1 METINLAATAAR
13 ALELLTGQGISGKSL
28 HAYTHTGIGCVIHYF
43 QAKGILCV
51 APEMLDVFLLEQR
64 ELFEQGA
71 FSEWKWRLLRRGCE
85 LLKHCAEKDSVDL
98 PPLSPWIPA
107 LRRPRQ
113 SIWKDTPTSEQLAD
127 LDNIFVLVWKT
138 NRAMLELGLTDATV
152 RHYRNEGLAI
162 ILNRHYES
170 GTEQFSGKI
179 LEQTVTEKRV
189 QYEYGQTGRAS
200 YQNLRKAAYWVQEM
214 RQTGHITLA
223 KVPNWGQREPVEPFS
238 SLLREF
244 CARAR
249 QSEKMAETSLNV
261 ARSAIRRFLFEMED
275 RGFRSLADF
284 TQRNVNGYVT
294 SFAAHYAG
302 GLGSAIFSVRLF
314 LRFLY
319 ESDLTV
325 LDLSRT
331 LPQLVATRK
340 MFREGFT
347 GDELGRLLEHPDRM
361 TAIGKRDYAMVVLAA
376 QSGLRACDVVR
387 LELGSIDWRA
397 REIRLVQHKTGE
409 PLSLPLE
416 AESGNAIA
424 DYILNGRPDSTLPNI
439 FLCHTGVI
447 RPLDARSA
455 SGVVSRHMKLAGISA
470 KRRAFHALRR
480 TFGTR
485 LLRNEV
491 SFELIQQLLG
501 HRDMNSMKLYLSI
514 DEQGLKQCAL
524 PLLSH
529 GKAGGLK

>member
-1 METINLAATAAR
+1 METIDLATTTAQ
-13 ALELLTGQGISGKSL
+13 ALKLLSDQGMSEKSL
-28 HAYTHTGIGCVIHYF
+28 HAYTHTGFGCVTHHF

-51 APEMLDVFLLEQR
+51 SPEMLDTFLLEQR

-71 FSEWKWRLLRRGCE
+71 FSVWKWRLLRRSCE
-85 LLKHCAEKDSVDL
+85 LLKHCSLKNSVEL
-98 PPLSPWIPA
+98 PSLSPWMPVF
-107 LRRPRQ
+107 RRPRQ
-113 SIWKDTPTSEQLAD
+113 SIWKSTPTSEQLAD
-127 LDNIFVLVWKT
+127 LENIFALVWKT
-138 NRAMLELGLTDATV
+138 NRAMLELGLSDATV
-152 RHYRNEGLAI
+152 GHYRNEGLAI
-162 ILNRHYES
+162 ILNQHYEV
-170 GTEQFSGKI
+170 GTEQFSKEI
-179 LEQTVTEKRV
+179 LDQVVAEKRI
-189 QYEYGQTGRAS
+189 QYEHGQAGRVS

-214 RQTGHITLA
+214 HQTGHITLA
-223 KVPNWGQREPVEPFS
+223 KVPNWGQREPVAPFKI
-238 SLLREF
+238 LLLDF
-244 CARAR
+244 CIEAKP
-249 QSEKMAETSLNV
+249 SMATTSLNV
-261 ARSAIRRFLFEMED
+261 ARSAVRRFLFEMED
-275 RGFRSLADF
+275 HGFRSLVDF
-284 TQRNVNGYVT
+284 TQMNVNGCVT

-314 LRFLY
+314 LRFLF
-319 ESDLTV
+319 EHSLTNI
-325 LDLSRT
+325 DLSKS
-331 LPQLVATRK
+331 LPELVATRK

-347 GDELGRLLEHPDRM
+347 EDELEHLLEHPDRA
-361 TAIGKRDYAMVVLAA
+361 TAIGKRDYAMMVLAA

-424 DYILNGRPDSTLPNI
+424 DYILNGRPDSTHPNI

-455 SGVVSRHMKLAGISA
+455 SSVVSKHMRLAGIPA

-485 LLRNEV
+485 LLQNEV

-501 HRDMNSMKLYLSI
+501 HRDMDSMKSYLSI

-529 GKAGGLK
+529 GKVGL

>member
-1 METINLAATAAR
+1 MRLIELQTTVER
-13 ALELLTGQGISGKSL
+13 ALDLLAESGISAKSL
-28 HAYTHTGIGCVIHYF
+28 YAYTHSGFGCIVRCF
-43 QAKGILCV
+43 QEKGV
-51 APEMLDVFLLEQR
+51 SSVTSAMLNAFLLEQY

-71 FSEWKWRLLRRGCE
+71 FSVWKWRLLRRGCE
-85 LLKHCAEKDSVDL
+85 LLKHCAEKDSVNL
-98 PPLSPWIPA
+98 PPLSPWMPA

-113 SIWKDTPTSEQLAD
+113 SIWKSTPTMAQLAD
-127 LDNIFVLVWKT
+127 LDNIFALIWKT

-152 RHYRNEGLAI
+152 GHYRNEGLSI
-162 ILNRHYES
+162 ILNRHYEV
-170 GTEQFSGKI
+170 GTEQFSEEI
-179 LEQTVTEKRV
+179 LNQVVAEKRI
-189 QYEYGQTGRAS
+189 QYEHGQTGRVS
-200 YQNLRKAAYWVQEM
+200 YQNLRKAAYWLQEM
-214 RQTGHITLA
+214 HQTGHITLA
-223 KVPNWGQREPVEPFS
+223 KVPSWGRRELVEPFN
-238 SLLREF
+238 SLLSEF
-244 CARAR
+244 CTRTE
-249 QSEKMAETSLNV
+249 QSESMAETSLNV

-275 RGFRSLADF
+275 QGFNTLAHF
-284 TQRNVNGYVT
+284 SQMNVNRCIT
-294 SFAAHYAG
+294 SFATHYAG
-302 GLGSAIFSVRLF
+302 GLRSAIYAVRMFLHFLF
-314 LRFLY
+314 
-319 ESDLTV
+319 EDGVTDI
-325 LDLSRT
+325 DLSLS
-331 LPQLVATRK
+331 LPELVATRK

-347 GDELGRLLEHPDRM
+347 ESELEYLLKHPDR
-361 TAIGKRDYAMVVLAA
+361 TTGIGKRDYAMMVLAA

-424 DYILNGRPDSTLPNI
+424 DYILNGRPDSTHPNI

-455 SGVVSRHMKLAGISA
+455 SGIVSKHMKLVGIPA

-485 LLRNEV
+485 LLQNEV

-501 HRDMNSMKLYLSI
+501 HRDMDSMKPYLSI

-524 PLLSH
+524 PQLSH
-529 GKAGGLK
+529 GKAGG

>member
-1 METINLAATAAR
+1 MEPI
-13 ALELLTGQGISGKSL
+13 ELVTNSG
-28 HAYTHTGIGCVIHYF
+28 Y
-43 QAKGILCV
+43 
-51 APEMLDVFLLEQR
+51 APAM
-64 ELFEQGA
+64 
-71 FSEWKWRLLRRGCE
+71 
-85 LLKHCAEKDSVDL
+85 
-98 PPLSPWIPA
+98 
-107 LRRPRQ
+107 RQ
-113 SIWKDTPTSEQLAD
+113 SIWKSTPTSEQLTD
-127 LDNIFVLVWKT
+127 LDNIFALAWRT
-138 NRAMLELGLTDATV
+138 HRAMAELGLSQATV
-152 RHYRNEGLAI
+152 RHYTDDGLSI
-162 ILNRHYES
+162 IVNRHYDM
-170 GTEQFSGKI
+170 GTDRFSEEI
-179 LEQTVTEKRV
+179 LNQIVDAKRF
-189 QYEYGQTGRAS
+189 QYEKGLISRVP
-200 YQNLRKAAYWVQEM
+200 YQNLRKSAHWLCEM
-214 RQTGHITLA
+214 HLTGSITQG
-223 KVPNWGQREPVEPFS
+223 KIPNWGLREPVAEFKV
-238 SLLREF
+238 LLLDF
-244 CARAR
+244 CAEA
-249 QSEKMAETSLNV
+249 KMSMAATTLNA

-284 TQRNVNGYVT
+284 TQINVNGCVT

-302 GLGSAIFSVRLF
+302 GLGSAISFVRLF
-314 LRFLY
+314 LRFLF
-319 ESDLTV
+319 EHNLTIT
-325 LDLSRT
+325 DLSQS
-331 LPQLVATRK
+331 LPELMAARK
-340 MFREGFT
+340 MFHEGFT
-347 GDELGRLLEHPDRM
+347 EDELEYLLEHPDRT
-361 TAIGKRDYAMVVLAA
+361 TAIGKRDYAMMVLAA

-424 DYILNGRPDSTLPNI
+424 DYILNGRPDSVLPNI

-455 SGVVSRHMKLAGISA
+455 SGVVSKHMKLAGIPA

-485 LLRNEV
+485 LLQNEV

-501 HRDMNSMKLYLSI
+501 HRDMDSMKLYLSI